1 MTSTTMT
8 LKQVKTIRNRAV
20 RSLNNQYVLA
30 GLVVQSLKQMRKD
43 LKEHEQEDSWEF
55 EVPDKEG
62 DEIALT
68 RDYDQVSGLLKTAY
82 SSDIFKQFMIAAI
95 TVVEDYLQNML
106 RLFLAA
112 YPKKLGVS
120 AKGVEV
126 ERKIPLDIILTS
138 SNKDDI
144 VSRVIDLHLNSL
156 FYAKPLEYF
165 AYIEDTLDISIPEA
179 AKANYIEAKA
189 TRDIIVHNSGIANE
203 MYAQKAAK
211 KARAKPGEAL
221 AFDEQY
227 FKAVI
232 GTMKLVVSTIYD
244 ACVKKYHL
252 A

>member
-1 MTSTTMT
+1 MTSTGMR

-43 LKEHEQEDSWEF
+43 LKEHEQDETWEF
-55 EVPDKEG
+55 EVPDKQG

-68 RDYDQVSGLLKTAY
+68 RDYEQVSGLLKVAY
-82 SSDIFKQFMIAAI
+82 SSDVFKQFMITAI
-95 TVVEDYLQNML
+95 TVVEDYLQNIL
-106 RLFLAA
+106 RLFLAT
-112 YPKKLGVS
+112 YPQKLGAS
-120 AKGVEV
+120 AKGIEI
-126 ERKIPLDIILTS
+126 ERKIPLDVILTS
-138 SNKDDI
+138 SSKEDI
-144 VSRVIDLHLNSL
+144 VARVIDLHLNSL

-165 AYIEDTLDISIPEA
+165 AYVENTLDITIPGET
-179 AKANYIEAKA
+179 KANYLEAKA

-203 MYAQKAAK
+203 TYAQKAAK

-221 AFDEQY
+221 DFSEAY

-232 GTMKLVVSTIYD
+232 GAMKSVVSEIHD
-244 ACVKKYHL
+244 AFVKKHRL